1 MTKKVYSL
9 KLRMFL
15 LIFALLAAQGAL
27 VGVAITKSS
36 AVLNSLNTM
45 NDHVLPA
52 TKHLFTAEMYRD
64 GVYSSSFE
72 ALNMDPQS
80 QKEKLLELEKHIFEQ
95 AEDVRANIGKLK
107 AVSFSE
113 GLTEEIQ
120 KLEKNT
126 NRYLEVSSQMVEAV
140 IKGKKDVV
148 ELSKKEVMA
157 LSETLDNSFKNIGLK
172 IEYEAKLTGGQGKD
186 IVTSVVIYSLVGLFM
201 SAVVGFVIFAWTKK
215 SFDQLLHKVAGV
227 SEEVHSLSVV
237 VGDESGKVKDSTV
250 EQSAAIQES
259 VSALSEMSSMIAQ
272 TGQNI
277 KLSLETSQGAL
288 EKSTEGKQIMDRM
301 SHSMTSI
308 QKANDQLQEISKV
321 IEDINS
327 KTAIINDI
335 VFKTQLLSF
344 NASIEA
350 ARAGQHGRGFAVVA
364 EEVGNLAELS
374 GQAAKDIEL
383 LLGDSQ
389 RKVRE
394 TLEMIQSRVADGNK
408 VSQSAMQAFN
418 EISKNIEEINAQ
430 VRSINEA
437 TQQQEIGIQQTNL
450 AMKQMDVISQN
461 NTVASSEA
469 LQIAQNLK
477 NQSAELS
484 GVMTA
489 LFELVGG
496 RRDTKV
502 TSDVMPT
509 AASNHM
515 AQASGNPTKMDHH
528 MEELIHQITMKKA
541 APSVSKEPQH
551 GISADDPDFKR
562 AV

>member
-1 MTKKVYSL
+1 MTNKVFSL

-15 LIFALLAAQGAL
+15 LIFSLLAAQGVL
-27 VGVAITKSS
+27 IGVSITKSN
-36 AVLNSLNTM
+36 AVLSSLNGVT
-45 NDHVLPA
+45 DKGIPA
-52 TKHLFTAEMYRD
+52 TKYLLSADMYHEGLR
-64 GVYSSSFE
+64 SSVFE
-72 ALNMDPQS
+72 ALALDPQVQS
-80 QKEKLLELEKHIFEQ
+80 EKFFDVQKNVQDQ
-95 AEDVRANIGKLK
+95 AAAIVSNLKKLK
-107 AVSFSE
+107 AIPFPKNLKGNIEDLDKNVNEYAEAAVDLVELARNGKKDGLESSKNEFST
-113 GLTEEIQ
+113 LFS
-120 KLEKNT
+120 KLEK
-126 NRYLEVSSQMVEAV
+126 SFDV
-140 IKGKKDVV
+140 IKD
-148 ELSKKEVMA
+148 
-157 LSETLDNSFKNIGLK
+157 K
-172 IEYEAKLTGGQGKD
+172 IDHDIKMSGGEGKD
-186 IVTSVVIYSLVGLFM
+186 IVRSVVIFSLIGLFM
-201 SAVVGFVIFAWTKK
+201 SALVGFVIFAWTKK
-215 SFDQLLHKVAGV
+215 SFDQLLLKMAGV
-227 SEEVHSLSVV
+227 SDEVTNLSAV

-321 IEDINS
+321 IENISS

-383 LLGDSQ
+383 LLEDSQ

-394 TLEMIQSRVADGNK
+394 TLEMIQGRVADGNK
-408 VSQSAMQAFN
+408 VSQNAMQAFN

-437 TQQQEIGIQQTNL
+437 TQQQEIGIQQTNQ

-461 NTVASSEA
+461 NTLASTEA
-469 LQIAQNLK
+469 LQIAQNLRT
-477 NQSAELS
+477 QSSELR

-496 RRDTKV
+496 RPV
-502 TSDVMPT
+502 QNSSDN
-509 AASNHM
+509 SRFSKSESH
-515 AQASGNPTKMDHH
+515 QAPGVSHAMTDQH
-528 MEELIHQITMKKA
+528 MEDLIHQISTKKTT
-541 APSVSKEPQH
+541 SGVTSEVQ

>member
-1 MTKKVYSL
+1 MTNKVFSL
-9 KLRMFL
+9 KMRMFM
-15 LIFALLAAQGAL
+15 LIFALLAAQGVL
-27 VGVAITKSS
+27 IGVSITKSS
-36 AVLNSLNTM
+36 EVVTSLENVT
-45 NDHVLPA
+45 NRALPA
-52 TKHLFTAEMYRD
+52 TNYLLTADIYHEGIRSAVVESFT
-64 GVYSSSFE
+64 
-72 ALNMDPQS
+72 LDPQF
-80 QKEKLLELEKHIFEQ
+80 QKDKLANAAKNVEEQ
-95 AEDVRANIGKLK
+95 ALAIVSNVKKLK
-107 AVSFSE
+107 AISMSKELKGEF
-113 GLTEEIQ
+113 EELDKAVNKYAEASVHLVNYLASGKREDFEPLKEDFYTHFT
-120 KLEKNT
+120 KLEK
-126 NRYLEVSSQMVEAV
+126 
-140 IKGKKDVV
+140 
-148 ELSKKEVMA
+148 
-157 LSETLDNSFKNIGLK
+157 SFKTVLVK
-172 IEYEAKLTGGQGKD
+172 IEREIKETSGSGKD
-186 IVTSVVIYSLVGLFM
+186 IVRSVVIFSLIGLFL
-201 SAVVGFVIFAWTKK
+201 SAIVGFVIFAWTKK
-215 SFDQLLHKVAGV
+215 SFDQLLQKVAGV
-227 SEEVHSLSVV
+227 SEEVSSLSNV

-321 IEDINS
+321 IEDISS

-394 TLEMIQSRVADGNK
+394 TLEMIQNRVADGNK
-408 VSQSAMQAFN
+408 VSQNAMMAFN
-418 EISKNIEEINAQ
+418 EISKNIEEINTQ
-430 VRSINEA
+430 IRSINEA
-437 TQQQEIGIQQTNL
+437 TQQQEIGIQQTNQ

-461 NTVASSEA
+461 NTMASTEA

-477 NQSAELS
+477 AQSAELR

-496 RRDTKV
+496 SRNSKPEDAGLTA
-502 TSDVMPT
+502 SDNRPVF
-509 AASNHM
+509 
-515 AQASGNPTKMDHH
+515 SGKSSKPDHH
-528 MEELIHQITMKKA
+528 MEDLIHQITMKKTSSA
-541 APSVSKEPQH
+541 AGSESQ
-551 GISADDPDFKR
+551 GITADDPDFKR
-562 AV
+562 AM

>member
-1 MTKKVYSL
+1 MNNRVFSL
-9 KLRMFL
+9 KIRMFL

-27 VGVAITKSS
+27 IGVAITKSS
-36 AVLNSLNTM
+36 AVLTSM
-45 NDHVLPA
+45 NNISEKSLPA
-52 TKHLFTAEMYRD
+52 TKHILTVQTYHQKIRSLVLQTLNWDNQLNLERPQKAKKEIKKQADSLIASFKKLKSLPGFTAEMKRNFGEAEETLYQYNDNSMLLVDAVFSGKRD
-64 GVYSSSFE
+64 DFETAKMNFE
-72 ALNMDPQS
+72 ASYDKAEASLKS
-80 QKEKLLELEKHIFEQ
+80 VEKYIDQDAKSADGEG
-95 AEDVRANIGKLK
+95 EDI
-107 AVSFSE
+107 
-113 GLTEEIQ
+113 
-120 KLEKNT
+120 
-126 NRYLEVSSQMVEAV
+126 
-140 IKGKKDVV
+140 IK
-148 ELSKKEVMA
+148 
-157 LSETLDNSFKNIGLK
+157 
-172 IEYEAKLTGGQGKD
+172 
-186 IVTSVVIYSLVGLFM
+186 SVVIFSLVGLFI
-201 SAVVGFVIFAWTKK
+201 SAVVGFLIFIWTKK
-215 SFDQLLHKVAGV
+215 SFDLLLNKVAGV
-227 SEEVHSLSVV
+227 SDKVSNLSVV
-237 VGDESGKVKDSTV
+237 LGDESNKVKDSTV

-321 IEDINS
+321 IEDISS

-389 RKVRE
+389 RKVKE
-394 TLEMIQSRVADGNK
+394 TLEMIQSRVNDGNK
-408 VSQSAMQAFN
+408 VSQRAMEAFN
-418 EISKNIEEINAQ
+418 EISQNIEEINAQ

-450 AMKQMDVISQN
+450 AMKQMDVISQD

-469 LQIAQNLK
+469 LQVAQNLK
-477 NQSAELS
+477 GQSAELRH
-484 GVMTA
+484 VMNA

-496 RRDTKV
+496 GRSHHTPVDQEQSPFNKPV
-502 TSDVMPT
+502 
-509 AASNHM
+509 
-515 AQASGNPTKMDHH
+515 NPEGATFDHH
-528 MEELIHQITMKKA
+528 MEELVHQIASKKM
-541 APSVSKEPQH
+541 PSVAPMTND
-551 GISADDPDFKR
+551 ITADDPDFKR

>member
-1 MTKKVYSL
+1 MTNKVFSL
-9 KLRMFL
+9 KLRMFM
-15 LIFALLAAQGAL
+15 LIFALLAAQGIL
-27 VGVAITKSS
+27 IGVSITKSNEVVSSLENVTDKYLPVTNYLLS
-36 AVLNSLNTM
+36 ANMHHERTKSLIVEASKFEPQTQ
-45 NDHVLPA
+45 
-52 TKHLFTAEMYRD
+52 KFKETAKN
-64 GVYSSSFE
+64 FE
-72 ALNMDPQS
+72 AETEATASYL
-80 QKEKLLELEKHIFEQ
+80 K
-95 AEDVRANIGKLK
+95 KLK
-107 AVSFSE
+107 SVYLSKTLKEDIEELTLSNNLYATASSKLIGYLAE
-113 GLTEEIQ
+113 GKREEAFLRREEFENLFEKNEKIFRIVES
-120 KLEKNT
+120 KLEK
-126 NRYLEVSSQMVEAV
+126 E
-140 IKGKKDVV
+140 IK
-148 ELSKKEVMA
+148 LS
-157 LSETLDNSFKNIGLK
+157 DGD
-172 IEYEAKLTGGQGKD
+172 GKD
-186 IVTSVVIYSLVGLFM
+186 IVKSVVIFSLVGLFL

-215 SFDQLLHKVAGV
+215 SFDQLLQKVADV
-227 SEEVHSLSVV
+227 SEEVTGLSSV

-288 EKSTEGKQIMDRM
+288 EKSSEGKQIMDRM

-408 VSQSAMQAFN
+408 VSQNAMQAFN

-430 VRSINEA
+430 IRSINEA

-461 NTVASSEA
+461 NTLASTEA

-477 NQSAELS
+477 KQSSELR

-489 LFELVGG
+489 LFQLVGG
-496 RRDTKV
+496 NRVHRTEDSSAYTKSV
-502 TSDVMPT
+502 NTSF
-509 AASNHM
+509 NI
-515 AQASGNPTKMDHH
+515 QGTKPDQH
-528 MEELIHQITMKKA
+528 MEDLIHQITMKKT
-541 APSVSKEPQH
+541 APGASLEST
-551 GISADDPDFKR
+551 GITADDPDFKR

>member
-1 MTKKVYSL
+1 MTNKVFSL

-15 LIFALLAAQGAL
+15 LIFALLAAQGA
-27 VGVAITKSS
+27 VIAVSVTKSNS
-36 AVLNSLNTM
+36 VLSSLNSVTEKT
-45 NDHVLPA
+45 LPA
-52 TKHLFTAEMYRD
+52 TKLLYTADMYHEEIRAA
-64 GVYSSSFE
+64 VYETLAMDSQVSRERLAEVEKDLKGKSSGFVENVKKLKSFSFSND
-72 ALNMDPQS
+72 L
-80 QKEKLLELEKHIFEQ
+80 KEDIEVLEKSTTQ
-95 AEDVRANIGKLK
+95 YAETSVRLVEYAVKGKN
-107 AVSFSE
+107 
-113 GLTEEIQ
+113 EEIDSAKAEFNTLYT
-120 KLEKNT
+120 KLEKNFR
-126 NRYLEVSSQMVEAV
+126 NLDKKIDQEVRM
-140 IKGKKDVV
+140 
-148 ELSKKEVMA
+148 
-157 LSETLDNSFKNIGLK
+157 
-172 IEYEAKLTGGQGKD
+172 TGGQGKD
-186 IVTSVVIYSLVGLFM
+186 IVKSVVIFSLVGLFF
-201 SAVVGFVIFAWTKK
+201 SAIVGFFIFAWTKK
-215 SFDQLLHKVAGV
+215 SFDQLLQKVAGV
-227 SEEVHSLSVV
+227 SEQVSTLSNA

-321 IEDINS
+321 IEDIHS

-389 RKVRE
+389 RKVKE

-418 EISKNIEEINAQ
+418 EISLNIEEINAQ

-450 AMKQMDVISQN
+450 AMKQMDIISQN
-461 NTVASSEA
+461 NTVASTEA
-469 LQIAQNLK
+469 LQVAQNLET
-477 NQSAELS
+477 QSAQLR

-496 RRDTKV
+496 TRVSEVSPKEGASYAEKHMSANLSGPKV
-502 TSDVMPT
+502 D
-509 AASNHM
+509 
-515 AQASGNPTKMDHH
+515 QR
-528 MEELIHQITMKKA
+528 MEDLIHQIAFKKT
-541 APSVSKEPQH
+541 APATGGESQ
-551 GISADDPDFKR
+551 GITADDPDFKR

>member
-1 MTKKVYSL
+1 MTNKVFSL
-9 KLRMFL
+9 KLRMFM
-15 LIFALLAAQGAL
+15 LIFALLAAQGIL
-27 VGVAITKSS
+27 IGVSITKSNEVVSSLENVTDKYLPVTNYLLS
-36 AVLNSLNTM
+36 ANMHHERTKSLIVEASKFEPQTQ
-45 NDHVLPA
+45 
-52 TKHLFTAEMYRD
+52 KFKETAKN
-64 GVYSSSFE
+64 FE
-72 ALNMDPQS
+72 AETEATASYL
-80 QKEKLLELEKHIFEQ
+80 K
-95 AEDVRANIGKLK
+95 KLK
-107 AVSFSE
+107 SVYLSKTLKEDIEELTLSNNLYATASSKLIGYLAE
-113 GLTEEIQ
+113 GKREEAFLRREEFENLFEKNEKIFRIVES
-120 KLEKNT
+120 KLEK
-126 NRYLEVSSQMVEAV
+126 E
-140 IKGKKDVV
+140 IK
-148 ELSKKEVMA
+148 LS
-157 LSETLDNSFKNIGLK
+157 DGD
-172 IEYEAKLTGGQGKD
+172 GKD
-186 IVTSVVIYSLVGLFM
+186 IVKSVVIFSLVGLFL

-215 SFDQLLHKVAGV
+215 SFDQLLQKVADV
-227 SEEVHSLSVV
+227 SEEVTGLSSV

-288 EKSTEGKQIMDRM
+288 EKSSEGKQIMDRM

-408 VSQSAMQAFN
+408 VSQNAMQAFN

-430 VRSINEA
+430 IRSINEA

-461 NTVASSEA
+461 NTLASTEA

-477 NQSAELS
+477 KQSSELR

-489 LFELVGG
+489 LFQLVGG
-496 RRDTKV
+496 NRVHKTEDSSTYAKSVNTSFNIQGTKP
-502 TSDVMPT
+502 D
-509 AASNHM
+509 
-515 AQASGNPTKMDHH
+515 QH
-528 MEELIHQITMKKA
+528 MEDLIHQITMKKT
-541 APSVSKEPQH
+541 APGASLEST
-551 GISADDPDFKR
+551 GITADDPDFKR

>member
-1 MTKKVYSL
+1 MTNKVFSL
-9 KLRMFL
+9 KLRLFF

-27 VGVAITKSS
+27 IAVSVTKSS
-36 AVLNSLNTM
+36 SVLSSLNSVTEKT
-45 NDHVLPA
+45 LPA
-52 TKHLFTAEMYRD
+52 TKLLYTAD
-64 GVYSSSFE
+64 VYHEEIRSAVFETLSGDSQVSKERLSEIEKDMKAQSSSIVENVKRLKSLSFSTNLKEDIETLEKIATQYVE
-72 ALNMDPQS
+72 ASVRLVEYANKGKNGEMES
-80 QKEKLLELEKHIFEQ
+80 TKEEFNTLYTELEKNFRNLDKKIDQ
-95 AEDVRANIGKLK
+95 
-107 AVSFSE
+107 
-113 GLTEEIQ
+113 
-120 KLEKNT
+120 
-126 NRYLEVSSQMVEAV
+126 EVKM
-140 IKGKKDVV
+140 
-148 ELSKKEVMA
+148 
-157 LSETLDNSFKNIGLK
+157 
-172 IEYEAKLTGGQGKD
+172 TGGQGKD
-186 IVTSVVIYSLVGLFM
+186 IVKSVVIFSLVGLFL
-201 SAVVGFVIFAWTKK
+201 SAIVGFAIFAWTKK
-215 SFDQLLHKVAGV
+215 SFDQLLQKVAGV
-227 SEEVHSLSVV
+227 SEEVSTLSNV

-321 IEDINS
+321 IEDIHS

-389 RKVRE
+389 RKVKE

-418 EISKNIEEINAQ
+418 EISLNIEEINAQ

-450 AMKQMDVISQN
+450 AMKQMDIISQN
-461 NTVASSEA
+461 NTVASTEA
-469 LQIAQNLK
+469 LQVAQNLK
-477 NQSAELS
+477 TQSAQLR

-496 RRDTKV
+496 TRVSEDSPKEDVSYAEAHTSAIVSGPKV
-502 TSDVMPT
+502 D
-509 AASNHM
+509 
-515 AQASGNPTKMDHH
+515 QR
-528 MEELIHQITMKKA
+528 MEDLIHQIAFKKTTSPNLGEA
-541 APSVSKEPQH
+541 QGVT
-551 GISADDPDFKR
+551 ADDPDFKR

>member
-1 MTKKVYSL
+1 MTNKVFSL
-9 KLRMFL
+9 KLRMFI
-15 LIFALLAAQGAL
+15 LIFSLLAAQGAL
-27 VGVAITKSS
+27 IGISVTKSS
-36 AVLNSLNTM
+36 AVLNSLNSVTERG
-45 NDHVLPA
+45 LPA
-52 TKHLFTAEMYRD
+52 SKYLLSADMYHEGIRS
-64 GVYSSSFE
+64 VVFE
-72 ALNMDPQS
+72 AFGLDPQF
-80 QKEKLLELEKHIFEQ
+80 QREKLFDAEKSVQEQ
-95 AEDVRANIGKLK
+95 ATSIVANMKKLK
-107 AVSFSE
+107 ALPFSKAIKDDIE
-113 GLTEEIQ
+113 
-120 KLEKNT
+120 KLDINVKQ
-126 NRYLEVSSQMVEAV
+126 YAEASALLV
-140 IKGKKDVV
+140 ASIVKGKKDDI
-148 ELSKKEVMA
+148 ESSKEEFNTLFEK
-157 LSETLDNSFKNIGLK
+157 LDNSFRRVEVK
-172 IEYEAKLTGGQGKD
+172 IDSDMKATGGEGKD
-186 IVTSVVIYSLVGLFM
+186 IVRSVVIFSLVGLFM
-201 SAVVGFVIFAWTKK
+201 SALVGFIIFAWTKK
-215 SFDQLLHKVAGV
+215 SFDQLLQKISGV
-227 SEEVHSLSVV
+227 SDEVSNLSAV

-321 IEDINS
+321 IEDISS

-389 RKVRE
+389 RKVKE
-394 TLEMIQSRVADGNK
+394 TLEMIQSRVNDGNK
-408 VSQSAMQAFN
+408 VSQNAMQAFN

-461 NTVASSEA
+461 NTVASTEA
-469 LQIAQNLK
+469 LQIAQNLR
-477 NQSAELS
+477 SHSSELR
-484 GVMTA
+484 VTIHA
-489 LFELVGG
+489 LFALVGG
-496 RRDTKV
+496 SREAK
-502 TSDVMPT
+502 TSHGDSSPKDVGYLS
-509 AASNHM
+509 ASSASN
-515 AQASGNPTKMDHH
+515 AKSDQH
-528 MEELIHQITMKKA
+528 MEDLIHQITLKKA
-541 APSVSKEPQH
+541 TPSVAGEGPR
-551 GISADDPDFKR
+551 ITADDPDFKR